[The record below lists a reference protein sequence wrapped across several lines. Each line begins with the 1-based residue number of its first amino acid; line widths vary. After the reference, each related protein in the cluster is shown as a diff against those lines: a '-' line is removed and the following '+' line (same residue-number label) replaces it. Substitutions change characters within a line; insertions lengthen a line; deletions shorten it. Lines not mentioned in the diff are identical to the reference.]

1 MTYNIGLRTG
11 LRRITGSIP
20 PWVVGILIGL
30 FAAIASGLIWPV
42 KTIPITEYME
52 PTEITPLVEL
62 YLLLYHTSGLFLI
75 GTLGVVLAYIA
86 FRWDTMGPAKMW
98 AAKKRI
104 FPKIGKMLDVERQEE
119 YKTLL
124 TLATEMNNFNSRLS
138 EFKNDMNYLRENITE
153 QSVKNFRYATRMIK
167 IVENFFESPSN
178 IDQNL
183 KGKNHIY
190 ALLEILDNMDD
201 QLRKIKGYLQFSNDD
216 IKVINQVWKE
226 EIKNIESFFDEIID
240 YTRQENPNSADTL
253 KKQYDKIKNEI
264 EQIEERLENQAKS
277 MAFDKHPE
285 SQDEAEFIKTNLGKI
300 NQEIQRIPVLYT
312 SLLEIIYKL
321 LDELNI
327 ANTIDSDSTN
337 ARVFSEPRS
346 IFYPPKE
353 KERKYLTILLLMK
366 FVALSSYKE
375 YEYIISLCRKIIG
388 NGKLAS
394 DKEIKSDTPNKFEL
408 QQKLDLTTLLSFMH
422 GYFHTIIS
430 TDKSDQFI
438 SRGSHHLVEI
448 AKTTITRADTAQHAI
463 KVQYTKTKKLLAEDV
478 GMSGSTIQEFL
489 HRKLPLTYPN
499 SLKDKGDYLAY
510 AKKQFNLLKHLRE
523 VRLDY
528 DKTIAHTNYP
538 TSKKVAFALAG
549 MELLDP
555 EAQDHQNDP
564 LFFQDIILEIKRE
577 GMNYLKKSI
586 QNQKALQ
593 ELTSAGA
600 QNYSGYD
607 TYTVFDYIMYCL
619 EKRFVYH
626 DSIQNQIAQIIHVWR
641 NRTMANQNKIGRILS
656 VIESMLHE
664 KYPRMN

>member
-1 MTYNIGLRTG
+1 
-11 LRRITGSIP
+11 
-20 PWVVGILIGL
+20 
-30 FAAIASGLIWPV
+30 
-42 KTIPITEYME
+42 
-52 PTEITPLVEL
+52 
-62 YLLLYHTSGLFLI
+62 
-75 GTLGVVLAYIA
+75 
-86 FRWDTMGPAKMW
+86 MGPAKMW

-104 FPKIGKMLDVERQEE
+104 FPKIGKMVDVERQEE

-124 TLATEMNNFNSRLS
+124 TLATEMKNFSNRLT
-138 EFKNDMNYLRENITE
+138 ELKNDMNYLRENITE
-153 QSVKNFRYATRMIK
+153 QAVKNFRYATKMVK

-178 IDQNL
+178 VDQNL

-190 ALLEILDNMDD
+190 SLLEILDNMED
-201 QLRKIKGYLQFSNDD
+201 QLRKIKGYLQFTNDD
-216 IKVINQVWKE
+216 IKVVNQVWKE

-253 KKQYDKIKNEI
+253 KKQYDKITTEI
-264 EQIEERLENQAKS
+264 EQIEERLENQAKT
-277 MAFDKHPE
+277 MVFDERPE
-285 SQDEAEFIKTNLGKI
+285 SQDTAEFIKTNLGKL

-327 ANTIDSDSTN
+327 ANTMDSSSTN

-388 NGKLAS
+388 DGKLEKN
-394 DKEIKSDTPNKFEL
+394 KEIKSDRPNKFDL
-408 QQKLDLTTLLSFMH
+408 QQKLDMTTLLSYMH

-430 TDKSDQFI
+430 TDNSDQFI
-438 SRGSHHLVEI
+438 SRGTHHLTEI
-448 AKTTITRADTAQHAI
+448 TKTIITRADTAQHAI
-463 KVQYTKTKKLLAEDV
+463 QIQYTKTKKLLAEDV
-478 GMSGSTIQEFL
+478 GMGGSSIQEFL
-489 HRKLPLTYPN
+489 HRKLPLNYPN
-499 SLKDKGDYLAY
+499 TLKDKGDYLAY

-555 EAQDHQNDP
+555 VAQEHENEP
-564 LFFQDIILEIKRE
+564 IFFQDIVLAIKRQ
-577 GMNYLKKSI
+577 GMNYLKKPI
-586 QNQKALQ
+586 QNQQALQ
-593 ELTSAGA
+593 ELSSAGA
-600 QNYSGYD
+600 QTYNGHD
-607 TYTVFDYIMYCL
+607 QYTVFDYIMFCL
-619 EKRFVYH
+619 NQKFVYH
-626 DSIQNQIAQIIHVWR
+626 DSIQNQIAQITHVWR
-641 NRTMANQNKIGRILS
+641 NRTMPNQNKIGRILH

-664 KYPRMN
+664 KHPRMN